1 MGEILFTTADVAK
14 MLYVDKS
21 TVKRWTAEGKLK
33 CFRTPGGHRKFRAD
47 DLYQFMAEFNYG
59 ISPINLFPQLAS
71 DEAVM
76 RRMIQKKEFNSLA
89 SVCFSAAIK
98 GKKDDLVKLF
108 TEVHKN
114 GLMLP
119 ILFDEILRPS
129 LKRIHDLQKS
139 GKLSAAEFHLAQNA
153 LSNAIILLSDI
164 IIKPSQT
171 GKKVLCASFE
181 NSFSDLMLKAL
192 GILLES
198 EGFEVLNLGT
208 YATQDSVTQLIRS
221 QKPNFLFIFSAAA
234 ENEIEFIERHRAIK
248 SEMEAIGGTL
258 VVSGQAYAAAA
269 VQPHLETITHL
280 YCATFNELSIV
291 QHERHMLRD
300 TIQVT
305 NTNIENKN

>member
-33 CFRTPGGHRKFRAD
+33 CFRTPGGHRKFRAE
-47 DLYQFMAEFNYG
+47 DLYQFMTEFNYG
-59 ISPINLFPQLAS
+59 ISPLNLYPQLAS

-76 RRMIQKKEFNSLA
+76 RRMIQKKEYNILA

-98 GKKDDLVKLF
+98 GKKDDLIKLF

-114 GLMLP
+114 GLNLP
-119 ILFDEILRPS
+119 LLFDEILRPT

-139 GKLSAAEFHLAQNA
+139 SKLSDAEFHLAMNA

-164 IIKPSQT
+164 IIKPSLT
-171 GKKVLCASFE
+171 GKKVLCASFG
-181 NSFSDLMLKAL
+181 NSSTDLLLKAL

-208 YATQDSVTQLIRS
+208 YATRDSIIQLIKS
-221 QKPNFLFIFSAAA
+221 QKPNFLFIFSNAA
-234 ENEIEFIERHRAIK
+234 ENEIEFIENHRMIK
-248 SEMEAIGGTL
+248 SEMESAGGTL
-258 VVSGQAYAAAA
+258 VISGPGYTAAAL
-269 VQPHLETITHL
+269 QEQIGTITHL
-280 YCATFNELSIV
+280 YCASFNELSIV
-291 QHERHMLRD
+291 QHEKNVLRD
-300 TIQVT
+300 ASHVTIKKID
-305 NTNIENKN
+305 NNN